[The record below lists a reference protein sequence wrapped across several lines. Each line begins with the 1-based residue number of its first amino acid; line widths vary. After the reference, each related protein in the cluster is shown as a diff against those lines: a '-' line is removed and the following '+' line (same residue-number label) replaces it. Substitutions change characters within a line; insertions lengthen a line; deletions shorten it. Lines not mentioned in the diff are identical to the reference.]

1 MQTVLILADTD
12 LDRFRAW
19 MDKKALEFE
28 NEANE
33 GQYAEPIIYG
43 WDWLPFSYY
52 VEFCAVTPTPKRI
65 TEQQHENSH
74 AFTRERTAMDE
85 YIEALYRRSGVRY
98 DNGPRWLYLP
108 KDAYGQLR
116 DKLLAAY
123 ISAENFTIGQLR
135 VTFWRDDHQ
144 PGYDVLLDALKTD
157 FAGTWQA
164 AAGFPGKTSAPDTA
178 DNPQSDAGDTA
189 FGTQSDQA
197 GEPPR
202 PGRRQSRAHERAR
215 ERLRSKEDETTVK
228 ADWCKDYEE
237 ETGMTPAQTASG
249 EKELWRNVK
258 RAVKIGR

>member
-1 MQTVLILADTD
+1 
-12 LDRFRAW
+12 
-19 MDKKALEFE
+19 
-28 NEANE
+28 
-33 GQYAEPIIYG
+33 
-43 WDWLPFSYY
+43 
-52 VEFCAVTPTPKRI
+52 
-65 TEQQHENSH
+65 
-74 AFTRERTAMDE
+74 MDE

-197 GEPPR
+197 GASPAPTSARGNASAAEKMKQRSR
-202 PGRRQSRAHERAR
+202 PIGA
-215 ERLRSKEDETTVK
+215 KTTK
-228 ADWCKDYEE
+228 KK
-237 ETGMTPAQTASG
+237 PA
-249 EKELWRNVK
+249 
-258 RAVKIGR
+258 